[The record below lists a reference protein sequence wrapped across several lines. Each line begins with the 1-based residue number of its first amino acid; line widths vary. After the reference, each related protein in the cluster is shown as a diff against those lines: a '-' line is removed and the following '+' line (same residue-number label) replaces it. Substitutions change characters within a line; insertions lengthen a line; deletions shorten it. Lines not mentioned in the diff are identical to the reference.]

1 MTVYSCWLWAQLQ
14 LLCLALI
21 GEAVAGYS
29 YHSAFRQL
37 HLKVDSVVLWICTAV
52 LFASVTNVLNRQPHY
67 STFITSHTHVQS
79 VFFSLTDV
87 SQSELQQPN
96 YSHGYSDRF
105 VIPRLPSQ
113 SQQLQPL
120 PQSALAVVTE
130 NWPPSSSFLSLRS
143 HTEAAPACLY
153 IAQINAYLW
162 DFLYWWK
169 WLKGGAKVLQ
179 GVQENPTFL
188 GLTILLFLY
197 IFGSHIPDILGHKH
211 YVDNWYQQM
220 APKHSKDFIVL
231 SCALGH

>member
-1 MTVYSCWLWAQLQ
+1 MSTAAAALSGSYRWSCGWIQLSLSLQTAAFEGWLCGAVNMYGCTICFCDKCVKPPTPLQ
-14 LLCLALI
+14 HI
-21 GEAVAGYS
+21 
-29 YHSAFRQL
+29 HHF
-37 HLKVDSVVLWICTAV
+37 T
-52 LFASVTNVLNRQPHY
+52 
-67 STFITSHTHVQS
+67 HTHVQS

-211 YVDNWYQQM
+211 YVDNWFQQM